1 MIRLNERLFLVSQF
15 FLVFLS
21 DLRDL
26 VVTLLKNKP
35 LRTLSFT
42 KKWDIYSN
50 HLLVALAVIFFFTTT
65 IYPQTPSYYH
75 YKATDGL
82 ASATV
87 FQVIQD
93 KEGFIWLATQNGVSR
108 FDGKRFT
115 NYTIEDGLNSNMI
128 TAIALGTNGEIFFSN
143 YEKGINVL
151 KNGKIEN
158 YVDDRN
164 GNMVRITFLINTPT
178 QQNKN
183 KLLTNTR
190 ADYVYVFEVDHSG
203 KQSFSVIYLE
213 LFTLN
218 KLDTLSGGRI
228 IALTTKGIF
237 EIKND
242 VADKIY
248 IQENP
253 NIAAYCIADVR
264 DGSFYI
270 GSKGNI
276 YRIKNNKVI
285 GVHKINVGGNNEVSN
300 LLRDR
305 KGNLWFSVMN
315 KGFYKIPHNSKEIIN
330 IGSKMNLQ
338 TTNVNHLFEDK
349 EGNIWVGTYGK
360 GVYCLTN
367 FYLSSYTEED
377 GLSNNSVHSITKD
390 NYDRIFIGTYNGVNL
405 FDKNKFEHIKKDPKS
420 PLTEYIFNI
429 KALNDGVYITGGFPN
444 TDGERIIYK
453 GENFYFNNRPS
464 FIRTKNGLNI
474 FGTTGNHIR
483 FHRDFLADK
492 STYQLY
498 NIFGDS
504 SISNR
509 VNDLYEDTQGSIW
522 VGSTLGLC
530 KLSNFTETSGKAK
543 WDKTFFTSNPVLNSR
558 IKAIYQ
564 DKKNKIWFAGDLG
577 IAKYD
582 LSNGSVS
589 EYKSING
596 YDLSF
601 STSIT
606 SDKKERIWIGTMHGL
621 YLFDGTEIIFLNGKS
636 GLTSDEVLSLFY
648 DEEKNILYV
657 GTSSGFSLLDIKL
670 FDEFH
675 PNPPEIKLI
684 SIQAGDS
691 VYSTYQELV
700 FEPEANN
707 VSIEFAGLNFFSP
720 GAVRYKYKLNNEWI
734 ETDYNFLN
742 FTSLKHGDYNLEIS
756 AKAQNTIWSKPIT
769 VSFTILPRFVETI
782 WFLLLIFGLFLLI
795 VLSIVLWRIKLISKK
810 NRDKL
815 ELTER
820 INELKHQ
827 ALSAMMN
834 PHFIFN
840 SLNSVQFLINSKRNE
855 EANNYI
861 AMMAKLIRKNL
872 DTAGSGFIL
881 LSEEINKL
889 KLYLDLEK
897 LRFQERFS
905 YEIISGDDVDVNS
918 LLIPNMIIQP
928 FVENSLWHGIINSG
942 SNGLLTI
949 SFMFEN
955 IEIDSAVS
963 KSLII
968 KVTDNGIGIKRAL
981 KNKKEDHISKG
992 IQIIEERLK
1001 LLSAKMELPKPI
1013 ILEDLSERNN
1023 SSHGTE
1029 VIISLSPP
1037 MYKFISSN

>member
-1 MIRLNERLFLVSQF
+1 MAKAILKRVTQEDVMKNN
-15 FLVFLS
+15 LS
-21 DLRDL
+21 DSPCLLSGTLFNTFKRIFTL
-26 VVTLLKNKP
+26 VILPTL
-35 LRTLSFT
+35 TLINSL
-42 KKWDIYSN
+42 YS
-50 HLLVALAVIFFFTTT
+50 
-65 IYPQTPSYYH
+65 QTPSYYH
-75 YKATDGL
+75 YKAADGL

-87 FQVIQD
+87 FEVIQD

-115 NYTIEDGLNSNMI
+115 TYTVEDGLNSNMI
-128 TAIALGTNGEIFFSN
+128 TSLTLGTKGEIFFGN
-143 YEKGINVL
+143 YERGINVL

-158 YVDDRN
+158 FFGYSN
-164 GNMVRITFLINTPT
+164 EKHIYITFIINVPT
-178 QQNKN
+178 KMNYN
-183 KLLTNTR
+183 KLLANTR
-190 ADYVYVFEVDHSG
+190 GGYIKVVEENDYG
-203 KQSFSVIYLE
+203 KLLNSIIYMEQS
-213 LFTLN
+213 TLN
-218 KLDTLSGGRI
+218 KIVTLTDGRI
-228 IALTTKGIF
+228 IALTKNGIF
-237 EIKND
+237 EIKNE
-242 VADKIY
+242 VPCKI
-248 IQENP
+248 
-253 NIAAYCIADVR
+253 NIEEYSNMEAYCLADAG

-276 YRIKNNKVI
+276 YRIRNNEVI
-285 GVHKINVGGNNEVSN
+285 NTYKINIGGNNEVSN
-300 LLRDR
+300 LLKDK

-315 KGFYKIPHNSKEIIN
+315 KGFFKIPHNSKEIIN

-338 TTNVNHLFEDK
+338 TTNVNHLFEDN
-349 EGNIWVGTYGK
+349 EGNIWAGTYGK

-367 FYLSSYTEED
+367 FYLSSFTEED
-377 GLSNNSVHSITKD
+377 GLSNNSVHSIVKD
-390 NYDRIFIGTYNGVNL
+390 KSGRIFIGTFNEVNL
-405 FDKNKFEHIKKDPKS
+405 FDRNKFDHIKKEPGS
-420 PLTEYIFNI
+420 PLTEYIHNV
-429 KALNDGVYITGGFPN
+429 KVLNDGVYIGGGFLN
-444 TDGERIIYK
+444 TDRELVIYK
-453 GENFYFNNRPS
+453 GVNFYFYNRPS

-474 FGTTGNHIR
+474 FGTNGNHIR
-483 FHRDFLADK
+483 IHRNFSADK
-492 STYQLY
+492 FAFQNF

-509 VNDLYEDTQGSIW
+509 INDLYEDTQGNIW
-522 VGSTLGLC
+522 AGSTLGLC
-530 KLSNFTETSGKAK
+530 KLSNFTETAGKAK
-543 WDKTFFTSNPVLNSR
+543 WDKTHFPSNPVLNSR
-558 IKAIYQ
+558 IRSIYQ
-564 DKKNKIWFAGDLG
+564 DKKNKVWFAGDLG
-577 IAKYD
+577 IANYD
-582 LSNGSVS
+582 LSNNSVS
-589 EYKSING
+589 EYKNLKG

-606 SDKKERIWIGTMHGL
+606 SDKKGRIWIGTMRGL
-621 YLFDGTEIIFLNGKS
+621 YLFDGTETIYLNSKS
-636 GLTSDEVLSLFY
+636 GLPTDEVLSLFY

-657 GTSSGFSLLDIKL
+657 GTSSGISLLDINL

-675 PNPPEIKLI
+675 PNPPVIKLI

-691 VYSTYQELV
+691 VYSHNKELV

-707 VSIEFAGLNFFSP
+707 VHIEFAGLNFSSP
-720 GAVRYKYKLNNEWI
+720 GAMKYKYKLNSEWI

-742 FTSLKHGDYNLEIS
+742 FTSLKHGEYNIDIS
-756 AKAQNTIWSKPIT
+756 AKAQNTSWGKPIT
-769 VSFTILPRFVETI
+769 VSFTILPLFVETV
-782 WFLLLIFGLFLLI
+782 WFLLIILGLILLI
-795 VLSIVLWRIKLISKK
+795 ALAVILWRIRLLSKK

-840 SLNSVQFLINSKRNE
+840 SLNSVQYLINSQKNE
-855 EANNYI
+855 EANDYI

-881 LSEEINKL
+881 LSEEIIRL

-897 LRFQERFS
+897 LRFQEKFS
-905 YEIISGDDVDVNS
+905 YEIILGDDVESDS

-942 SNGLLTI
+942 AAGHLTI
-949 SFMFEN
+949 SFLFDDVE
-955 IEIDSAVS
+955 IESAVC

-968 KVTDNGIGIKRAL
+968 KVTDNGIGIKEASR
-981 KNKKEDHISKG
+981 KKKEDHISRG

-1023 SSHGTE
+1023 YSHGTE

-1037 MYKFISSN
+1037 MYKSIFKN